1 MIVARGPRGFEI
13 LHYAG
18 PAVWL
23 LLGWDVAIAV
33 LYGPLQQRWVAVDN
47 LPMPLIGSA
56 LAIVISL
63 RNNVAYA
70 RWWEARQLWGGVVN
84 NSRTLARQL
93 RLCLPGHPAQAA
105 ITDLASAYAHA
116 LRCHLRRQEPW
127 QPIGHLV
134 PAPTLAWLR
143 TQSNV
148 PDALLAAIA
157 DQLAALRHGHALDS
171 VQTAALSETLARLGT
186 AQGGA
191 ERIKNTPM
199 PRQFSIFPRLFAQV
213 FCVLLP
219 LAMVPELGLATPL
232 GSTLVGF
239 LFLALDRA
247 GRDLEDPFENTA
259 YDVPLTSISRTVEIN
274 LNSLLGGRSGPEP
287 VVPVDGVLW

>member
-1 MIVARGPRGFEI
+1 MIVTRRPRWSEI
-13 LHYAG
+13 LHYFG
-18 PAVWL
+18 PAFWL
-23 LLGWDVAIAV
+23 LLGWDIAIAV
-33 LYGPLQQRWVAVDN
+33 LYGPLRQRWVAVDD

-93 RLCLPGHPAQAA
+93 RLYLPGHPAQAA
-105 ITDLASAYAHA
+105 ISDLAIAYAHA

-127 QPIGHLV
+127 QPIV
-134 PAPTLAWLR
+134 PFVPEPTLAWLR
-143 TQSNV
+143 TQGNV

-157 DQLAALRHGHALDS
+157 DQLATLLRGHALDS
-171 VQTAALSETLARLGT
+171 IQTAALSDTLAQLGNM
-186 AQGGA
+186 QGGT

-199 PRQFSIFPRLFAQV
+199 PRQYAVFPRWFAQV

-232 GSTLVGF
+232 GSSLVGF

-259 YDVPLTSISRTVEIN
+259 YGLPLTSISRTVEIN
-274 LNSLLGGRSGPEP
+274 LNSLLGGRTGPEP

>member
-1 MIVARGPRGFEI
+1 VIVASGPRRFEI
-13 LHYAG
+13 LHYVGRAF
-18 PAVWL
+18 WL
-23 LLGWDVAIAV
+23 LLGWDVVIAA
-33 LYGPLQQRWVAVDN
+33 LYGPLGQRWVAVDN

-63 RNNVAYA
+63 RNNAAYA

-84 NSRTLARQL
+84 NSRTLARQT
-93 RLCLPGHPAQAA
+93 RLYLPGHPAQAA
-105 ITDLASAYAHA
+105 ITDLAAAYAHA

-127 QPIGHLV
+127 EAIARLV

-157 DQLAALRHGHALDS
+157 DQLATLLRSHALDS
-171 VQTAALSETLARLGT
+171 IQTAALADTLAQLGNM
-186 AQGGA
+186 QGGA
-191 ERIKNTPM
+191 ECIKNTPM
-199 PRQFSIFPRLFAQV
+199 PRQYNIFPRLFAQV

-232 GSTLVGF
+232 GSTVVGF
-239 LFLALDRA
+239 IFLALDRA
-247 GRDLEDPFENTA
+247 GRDLEDPFENTV

-274 LNSLLGGRSGPEP
+274 LNSLLGGRTGPEP

>member
-18 PAVWL
+18 RVVWL
-23 LLGWDVAIAV
+23 LLAWDVVIAV
-33 LYGPLQQRWVAVDN
+33 LYGPLAQRWVAVDN

-63 RNNVAYA
+63 RNNAAYA
-70 RWWEARQLWGGVVN
+70 RWWEARQLCGGILN
-84 NSRTLARQL
+84 NSRTLAREL
-93 RLCLPGHPAQAA
+93 RLYLPGHPAQVA

-127 QPIGHLV
+127 QPICHLV

-157 DQLAALRHGHALDS
+157 DQLAALQHGHALDS
-171 VQTAALSETLARLGT
+171 IQTAALSDTLAQIGNM
-186 AQGGA
+186 QGGA

-199 PRQFSIFPRLFAQV
+199 PRQYTIFPRLFAQV

-232 GSTLVGF
+232 GSTVVGF

-247 GRDLEDPFENTA
+247 GRDLEDPFENTV
-259 YDVPLTSISRTVEIN
+259 YDVPLTSISRSVEIS

-287 VVPVDGVLW
+287 LAPVDGVLW

>member
-1 MIVARGPRGFEI
+1 MIVARGPRWSEI
-13 LHYAG
+13 LHYFG
-18 PAVWL
+18 PEFWL
-23 LLGWDVAIAV
+23 MLGWDVAIAV
-33 LYGPLQQRWVAVDN
+33 LYGPLRQRWVAVDD

-63 RNNVAYA
+63 RNNAAYA

-84 NSRTLARQL
+84 NSRTLARQV
-93 RLCLPGHPAQAA
+93 RLYLPGHPAQAA
-105 ITDLASAYAHA
+105 ITDLAIAYAHA

-127 QPIGHLV
+127 QPIIPLV
-134 PAPTLAWLR
+134 PEPTLAWLR
-143 TQSNV
+143 TQGNV

-157 DQLAALRHGHALDS
+157 DQLATLLRGHALDS
-171 VQTAALSETLARLGT
+171 IQTAALSDTLAQLGNM
-186 AQGGA
+186 QGGA

-199 PRQFSIFPRLFAQV
+199 PRQYTVFPRLFAQV

-232 GSTLVGF
+232 GSSLVGF

-259 YDVPLTSISRTVEIN
+259 YDVPLASISRTVEIN
-274 LNSLLGGRSGPEP
+274 LNSLLGGRTGPEP

>member
-1 MIVARGPRGFEI
+1 MIVARGPRWSEI
-13 LHYAG
+13 LHYFG
-18 PAVWL
+18 PAFWL
-23 LLGWDVAIAV
+23 MLGWDVAIAV
-33 LYGPLQQRWVAVDN
+33 LYGPLRQRWVAVDD

-63 RNNVAYA
+63 RNNAAYA

-84 NSRTLARQL
+84 NSRTLARQV
-93 RLCLPGHPAQAA
+93 RLYLPGHPAQAA
-105 ITDLASAYAHA
+105 ITDLAIAYAHA

-127 QPIGHLV
+127 QPIIPLV
-134 PAPTLAWLR
+134 PEPTLAWLR
-143 TQSNV
+143 TQGNV

-157 DQLAALRHGHALDS
+157 DQLATLLRGHALDS
-171 VQTAALSETLARLGT
+171 IQTAALSDTLAQIGNM
-186 AQGGA
+186 QGGA

-199 PRQFSIFPRLFAQV
+199 PRQYTVFPRLFAQV

-232 GSTLVGF
+232 GSSLVGF

-259 YDVPLTSISRTVEIN
+259 YDVPLASISRTVEIN
-274 LNSLLGGRSGPEP
+274 LNSLLGGRTGPEP

>member
-1 MIVARGPRGFEI
+1 MIVARGPRRFEI
-13 LHYAG
+13 LHYVG
-18 PAVWL
+18 WAVWL
-23 LLGWDVAIAV
+23 LLAWDVAIAV
-33 LYGPLQQRWVAVDN
+33 LYGPLGQRWVAVDN

-56 LAIVISL
+56 LAIFISL

-70 RWWEARQLWGGVVN
+70 RWWEARQLWGGILN

-93 RLCLPGHPAQAA
+93 RLYLPGHPAQAA

-116 LRCHLRRQEPW
+116 LRCHLRREEPW
-127 QPIGHLV
+127 QAIAHLV

-143 TQSNV
+143 TQGHV
-148 PDALLAAIA
+148 ADALLAAIA
-157 DQLAALRHGHALDS
+157 DQLAILLRSHALDS
-171 VQTAALSETLARLGT
+171 IQTAALSDTLAGLG
-186 AQGGA
+186 AMQGGA

-199 PRQFSIFPRLFAQV
+199 PRQYNIFPRLFAQV

-239 LFLALDRA
+239 IFLALDRA
-247 GRDLEDPFENTA
+247 GRDLEDPFENTV
-259 YDVPLTSISRTVEIN
+259 YDVPLTAISRSVEIS
-274 LNSLLGGRSGPEP
+274 LNSLLAKRSGPEP
-287 VVPVDGVLW
+287 VAPIDGVLW